1 MDGRM
6 ATVAALADT
15 AGRLVDL
22 HGQHSHQSLLHQE
35 TQRQALD
42 RFGGVE
48 LAEVETERAA
58 IGQLDERLA
67 ELGGDER
74 QRAREVDLLGYQVAE
89 LEAAA
94 LADPDEEALIGSQVR
109 LLSAAESLRHA
120 ASAACGLLTGESSGG
135 GGEAAAAAGPLGASD
150 ALEAMGR
157 ATSLLA
163 QHEQLAD
170 LSTRLQDAAA
180 EVADV
185 AADLRRRAEG
195 FEDDPVR
202 LEELMNRL
210 RLLGDL
216 RRKYGDTLS
225 DVIEYE
231 ASTRQRLADLES
243 GEERRR
249 ALESERG
256 HREATLAEAEDRVGD
271 ARRAA
276 AGALAAAVER
286 HLAELALPK
295 ARLEIRLPE
304 RGLADEV
311 TWLFGANAGEAALP
325 LAKVASGGELAR
337 AMLATRLVLS
347 EAPPTLIFDEVDAG
361 IGGEAALAVGRALHQ
376 LADAGHQVIVV
387 THLPQ
392 VAAFA
397 DAHVAVTKE
406 ERGGRTIA
414 SARPVAGEERLIE
427 LSRMLSGQPASAV
440 ARRHAEELL
449 ALAWG

>member
-1 MDGRM
+1 M
-6 ATVAALADT
+6 ATVGALAET
-15 AGRLVDL
+15 GGRLVDL

-35 TQRQALD
+35 AQRQALD
-42 RFGGVE
+42 HFGGVD
-48 LAEVETERAA
+48 LAEVEAERRA
-58 IGQLDERLA
+58 IRQLDERLA

-94 LADPDEEALIGSQVR
+94 LGDPDEEDLIGSQVR
-109 LLSAAESLRHA
+109 LLSAAESIRH
-120 ASAACGLLTGESSGG
+120 
-135 GGEAAAAAGPLGASD
+135 AAAAACTLLTGSGDGGDEVSAVGGSLATPD
-150 ALEAMGR
+150 ALEAIGR
-157 ATSLLA
+157 ASSLLT
-163 QHEQLAD
+163 QHEPLGD
-170 LSTRLQDAAA
+170 LSTRLQDVAA

-185 AADLRRRAEG
+185 AADLRTRAEG
-195 FEDDPVR
+195 FEDDPAR

-216 RRKYGDTLS
+216 RRKYGDTLA
-225 DVIEYE
+225 DIIEYE
-231 ASTRQRLADLES
+231 RSAQERLADLEA

-249 ALESERG
+249 DLESERSS
-256 HREATLAEAEDRVGD
+256 RVARLAEAEERVGD

-276 AGALAAAVER
+276 AGALASAIEG

-376 LADAGHQVIVV
+376 LADDGHQVIVV

-414 SARPVAGEERLIE
+414 SVRAVAGEDRLIE

-440 ARRHAEELL
+440 ARRHAKELL